1 MTGMRLLI
9 APNGAVCM
17 WRHPLE
23 MEGFETWTDATDLD
37 DEEFSSLV
45 EKLNKPSKEHF
56 GIE

>member
-1 MTGMRLLI
+1 MRLLI